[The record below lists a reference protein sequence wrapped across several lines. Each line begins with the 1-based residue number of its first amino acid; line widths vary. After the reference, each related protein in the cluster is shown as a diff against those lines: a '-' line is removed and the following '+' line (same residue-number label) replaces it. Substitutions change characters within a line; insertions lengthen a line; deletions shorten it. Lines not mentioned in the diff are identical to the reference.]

1 MTHASP
7 RRQYRWEVTNDVA
20 PSVYFGLDRKLCG
33 IYTLEFAGGER
44 YVGQTVDLASRL
56 ASHRRTWQDI
66 VAVAF
71 FECAADELNQLERTL
86 ITQTERSFPVR
97 NKAFTRM
104 PSGDAEIDLVVD
116 RQQQAEWLDGV
127 QPAYPLD
134 ERTRAA
140 DRRRRTRKKFE
151 KAHRASCLRRSARGP
166 HRVRARCH
174 PPLAVGHRR
183 TVLGESPHCPRP
195 PAPGTG
201 IGSSP

>member
-151 KAHRASCLRRSARGP
+151 KLIAHPAYDVALEDLTAYVHAVIPPWPSVTGGLYWGVSALP
-166 HRVRARCH
+166 STS
-174 PPLAVGHRR
+174 R
-183 TVLGESPHCPRP
+183 TR
-195 PAPGTG
+195 TG